1 MADEVRALTT
11 KPPAELVPEYEQA
24 AKQFAGL
31 TGEHLTNSENQS
43 AADKAA
49 LIEVPEVAEWLARSI
64 QVGGVRRDL
73 GMAGR

>member
-1 MADEVRALTT
+1 MSRLR
-11 KPPAELVPEYEQA
+11 KGFAE
-24 AKQFAGL
+24 L
-31 TGEHLTNSENQS
+31 TGERLSISENQS

-64 QVGGVRRDL
+64 RAGGVRRDL